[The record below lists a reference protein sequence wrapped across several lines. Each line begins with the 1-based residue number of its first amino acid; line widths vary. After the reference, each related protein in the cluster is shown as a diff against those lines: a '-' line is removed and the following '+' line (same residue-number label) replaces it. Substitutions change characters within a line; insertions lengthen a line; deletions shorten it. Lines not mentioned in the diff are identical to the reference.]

1 MNNCL
6 SILIKKKKK
15 NDILEII
22 NFIANDNS
30 KAALG
35 VLNILEEI
43 FKMLAEFP
51 AAGVRKIGIKDDS
64 VLVYTAKKRY
74 SIIYRVKNN
83 SLEILRVLTRYQDL
97 FAVL

>member
-1 MNNCL
+1 MNNRL
-6 SILIKKKKK
+6 SVLITEPAK

-35 VLNILEEI
+35 VLNILEET

-51 AAGVRKIGIKDDS
+51 AA
-64 VLVYTAKKRY
+64 
-74 SIIYRVKNN
+74 
-83 SLEILRVLTRYQDL
+83 
-97 FAVL
+97 